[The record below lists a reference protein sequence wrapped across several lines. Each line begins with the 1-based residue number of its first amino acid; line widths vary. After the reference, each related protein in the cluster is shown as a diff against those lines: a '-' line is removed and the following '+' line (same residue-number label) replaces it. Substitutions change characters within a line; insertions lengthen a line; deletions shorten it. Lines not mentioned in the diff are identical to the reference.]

1 MKNFSKLIIPFVVLA
16 LSSCTTTN
24 IAVLGSYNY
33 NESSRYVE
41 LTENYDFSSKEI
53 SSFSIDYISGYIN
66 ITQEG
71 DEFKMYEKQLDS
83 KKFFPCYYLVE
94 NNSVDIK
101 FVKNGTTN
109 EEMKYLQKEIYIT
122 IPTSF
127 SSIDIDVVSSSINAS
142 NIEIENLNID
152 SVGGDTTI
160 SKIKF
165 NNINLN
171 SVGGSLTIR
180 EVTSTSTCYLN
191 MDTTGGNLEVGIK
204 EELGYKVSFDTV
216 GGAFSSDFNSKE
228 YGNKLLNIDFDS
240 VGGNCKIKKVNG

>member
-127 SSIDIDVVSSSINAS
+127 SSIDIDVVSTFINAS

-165 NNINLN
+165 NKSCSQYSHFRCNKFSIFGISAILLSKTLKSIFKQFMNI
-171 SVGGSLTIR
+171 VP
-180 EVTSTSTCYLN
+180 
-191 MDTTGGNLEVGIK
+191 
-204 EELGYKVSFDTV
+204 
-216 GGAFSSDFNSKE
+216 AFM
-228 YGNKLLNIDFDS
+228 
-240 VGGNCKIKKVNG
+240 

>member
-1 MKNFSKLIIPFVVLA
+1 
-16 LSSCTTTN
+16 
-24 IAVLGSYNY
+24 
-33 NESSRYVE
+33 
-41 LTENYDFSSKEI
+41 
-53 SSFSIDYISGYIN
+53 
-66 ITQEG
+66 
-71 DEFKMYEKQLDS
+71 
-83 KKFFPCYYLVE
+83 
-94 NNSVDIK
+94 
-101 FVKNGTTN
+101 
-109 EEMKYLQKEIYIT
+109 MKYLQKEIYIT

-127 SSIDIDVVSSSINAS
+127 SSIDIDVVSTSINAA

-171 SVGGSLTIR
+171 SVGGSLTIK

-216 GGAFSSDFNSKE
+216 GGTFSSDYSTKE

-240 VGGNCKIKKVNG
+240 VGGSCRIKKVNG

>member
-1 MKNFSKLIIPFVVLA
+1 MKNFSKLIIPFVVLV

-83 KKFFPCYYLVE
+83 KKFFPCYYLAE

-127 SSIDIDVVSSSINAS
+127 SSIDIDVVSTSINTAK
-142 NIEIENLNID
+142 IEIENLNID
-152 SVGGDTTI
+152 SVGGDSTI

-171 SVGGSLTIR
+171 SVGGSLTIK

>member
-71 DEFKMYEKQLDS
+71 DKFKMYEKQLDS

-127 SSIDIDVVSSSINAS
+127 SSIDIDVVSTSINA
-142 NIEIENLNID
+142 
-152 SVGGDTTI
+152 
-160 SKIKF
+160 
-165 NNINLN
+165 
-171 SVGGSLTIR
+171 
-180 EVTSTSTCYLN
+180 
-191 MDTTGGNLEVGIK
+191 
-204 EELGYKVSFDTV
+204 
-216 GGAFSSDFNSKE
+216 
-228 YGNKLLNIDFDS
+228 
-240 VGGNCKIKKVNG
+240 